1 MVTPS
6 PHRVHR
12 PRRLPGRVLAAA
24 LVAVTAVAGCGESRS
39 PAADQSQR
47 AERNAP
53 PLDAT
58 VPETIVMVG
67 DSITVSA
74 QAALEQRFTALG
86 LEVVAIEAQEGRRMT
101 EGTHAEMAPGSDAVE
116 FIAAAASPDVWVIA
130 LGTNDIGQYDDEDE
144 RRAHV
149 SEVLAPIPDDALVLW
164 VDTWYRDRL
173 ADTVEMNEAIR
184 SVVQARPD
192 ATVVD
197 WFSAAQA
204 EGVIAD
210 DGVHLSSQL
219 GVDRFAEV
227 VSGAVFDLLP

>member
-12 PRRLPGRVLAAA
+12 PRRLPGRVLASA

-101 EGTHAEMAPGSDAVE
+101 VATFNEISPGSDAVA

-130 LGTNDIGQYDDEDE
+130 LGTNDIGQYDNGEQI
-144 RRAHV
+144 RANV
-149 SEVLAPIPDDALVLW
+149 GEVLAPIPDEALVLW
-164 VDTWYRDRL
+164 VDTWYRDRP
-173 ADTVEMNEAIR
+173 AGTVEMNEAIR
-184 SVVQARPD
+184 SVVEARPG
-192 ATVVD
+192 AAVVD

-210 DGVHLSSQL
+210 DGVHLTTPV

-227 VSGAVFDLLP
+227 VAGAVSGLLP